1 MASISDEALRV
12 LGADKALAIGAYGE
26 AVAAYRYLVMAEKAP
41 DEQTRPVFAEMA
53 EEEQDHRQRL
63 EGLLQRYYPESD
75 FYLKTQDKEMVVEG
89 PRLLDIK
96 DQRTFAEAM
105 RLILSTEK
113 KTAAFYAKLSKRIAP
128 EELRALFHELAE
140 EGIDHYQRLERM
152 GPTVVTED
160 GNPA

>member
-113 KTAAFYAKLSKRIAP
+113 KTAAFYAKLSKRTAP

>member
-1 MASISDEALRV
+1 MASISDEALR
-12 LGADKALAIGAYGE
+12 ADKALAIGAYGE

>member
-41 DEQTRPVFAEMA
+41 DEKARPVFAEMA